1 LYPSPALFVVVDSSN
16 LRFEKSCLLQFEFL
30 TLSGNVLS
38 ENLKDVN
45 GSGIK

>member
-1 LYPSPALFVVVDSSN
+1 LYPSPALFVVADSRN

-30 TLSGNVLS
+30 SLSGNVLS
-38 ENLKDVN
+38 ENLKEMN